1 MDKGLIPNRYA
12 KALYEVGAER
22 NCNDKLYGLM
32 QTLAQSFA
40 QVPELGKTIGNPFV
54 SNADKTALLNKAVYG
69 ADGQPDATY
78 EDFIKL
84 LEQNGRTDMAWDI
97 ARAYID
103 LYRRLHNIYRVVIT
117 SAAPLGEPERKRL
130 TALIEK
136 HVGDAS
142 VEYVYQ
148 VDPDL
153 IGGFT
158 VTINNERL
166 DASVSSQLNDLR
178 LKLIN

>member
-12 KALYEVGAER
+12 KALYQVGLER
-22 NCNDKLYGLM
+22 GCNDKLYALM

-40 QVPELGKTIGNPFV
+40 DVPELSKTIANPFV
-54 SNADKTALLNKAVYG
+54 SDADKTALLTKAVYG
-69 ADGQPDATY
+69 AAGVPDPTY
-78 EDFIKL
+78 QDFIRL
-84 LEQNGRTDMAWDI
+84 LEQNGRTDLAWDI

-117 SAAPLGEPERKRL
+117 SAAPLAEPERKRL
-130 TALIEK
+130 TQLIER

-166 DASVSSQLNDLR
+166 DASVSSQLKNLR

>member
-69 ADGQPDATY
+69 A
-78 EDFIKL
+78 FIKL

-166 DASVSSQLNDLR
+166 DASVSSQLKDLR